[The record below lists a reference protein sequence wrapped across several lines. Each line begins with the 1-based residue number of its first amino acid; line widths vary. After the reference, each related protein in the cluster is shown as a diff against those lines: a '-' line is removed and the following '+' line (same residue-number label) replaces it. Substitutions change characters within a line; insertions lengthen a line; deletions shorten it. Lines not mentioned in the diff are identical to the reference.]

1 MNDIWLL
8 VAVVCAVALL
18 GVPLFIFMR
27 GSRTQR
33 IIDEQLAVI
42 RRMQNDIHALC
53 AGAVNIGDHMESL
66 ENKIRRVAERQEQ
79 LEARDPMQQA
89 YAHAIRLAQKGAEID
104 DLIENCGLAK
114 GEAELL
120 LRLHRVGLRQ
130 SASA

>member
-1 MNDIWLL
+1 MNDLWLL
-8 VAVVCAVALL
+8 AAFVCTVALI
-18 GVPLFIFMR
+18 GVPVFVFMR

-33 IIDEQLAVI
+33 SIDEQLVVI

-53 AGAVNIGDHMESL
+53 AGAVNMGNQMESL

-79 LEARDPMQQA
+79 LEARDPMQQT

-120 LRLHRVGLRQ
+120 LRLHRVGRQQ